1 MRFVTNMV
9 SKGKSDYNLPARNLL
24 QKMYYEFI
32 LIPPT
37 VHRELRKKI
46 SQHKGSMLKVEVL
59 CYASTI
65 KKEDKSVESEQH
77 TEGLKNLKIEK

>member
-9 SKGKSDYNLPARNLL
+9 SKGKCDYNLPARNLL

-37 VHRELRKKI
+37 VHRELKKKI
-46 SQHKGSMLKVEVL
+46 NQHKGSMLKVSFIPETRLNVIQSL
-59 CYASTI
+59 RSP
-65 KKEDKSVESEQH
+65 KSEEP
-77 TEGLKNLKIEK
+77 I